1 MIYLNTIVNLDG
13 KEYKIPAYV
22 IDRPAIMVYIPTRS
36 VLYIGDIESIEANF
50 AGFYNELW
58 KKNQEAKIENYE
70 IIHLPSNQ
78 NLIEELEV
86 NPKETVE
93 KLINNYFDYF

>member
-1 MIYLNTIVNLDG
+1 MIYLNTIANLNG
-13 KEYKIPAYV
+13 KNYKIPYYV
-22 IDRPAIMVYIPTRS
+22 IDRPAIMICIPTRS

-50 AGFYNELW
+50 ARFYNELL
-58 KKNQEAKIENYE
+58 KKNQETKIENYE

-78 NLIEELEV
+78 DLIEELEV
-86 NPKETVE
+86 SPKETVE